1 MDRSLYLKTLYPKL
15 LNNTLNSEELA
26 WLQDYFDS
34 GDPETLLN
42 LISTELWAQDDLE
55 PETVAEQQIFSR
67 IYSNIEAHQIRTEKF
82 AKQPIR
88 LWIQIA
94 AALFLVIGSGLF
106 YKYDQNKNALQSTSN
121 FTNDIASGTNSAT
134 LTLADGKQILL
145 SDASTGELAKE
156 AGVSISKT
164 ADGQL
169 IYHISATAKPA
180 SSGATQFNTLAT
192 KNGETYQ
199 VQLPDGTSVWLNAA
213 SSIKYPTS
221 FTRLSSRRVELSG
234 EGYFEVAKD
243 KAHPFIV
250 NTGKQEV
257 RVLGTHF
264 NINAYA
270 DEPEVKT
277 TLLEGA
283 IKLEL
288 PEKTNGVILKPGQ
301 QASVNSTNI
310 NVTEV
315 NPEAAVDWKNGKFRF
330 KNESLQSILRKVS
343 RWYNVEII
351 YIGDQQDLPTFS
363 GSVSR
368 FDNVSSILHML
379 EKTSEVKF
387 AIDGRTIKVK

>member
-1 MDRSLYLKTLYPKL
+1 MDHNLYLKTLYPKL
-15 LNNTLNSEELA
+15 VSNTLNSEELA
-26 WLQDYFDS
+26 WLQGYFDS
-34 GDPETLLN
+34 GDPETLLK

-55 PETVAEQQIFSR
+55 PETVAEEQIFSR
-67 IYSNIEAHQIRTEKF
+67 IYANIEAHQIRTEKV
-82 AKQPIR
+82 AKKPIR

-106 YKYDQNKNALQSTSN
+106 YKYYQIKNAFQSPSN

-134 LTLADGKQILL
+134 LTLANGKQILL
-145 SDASTGELAKE
+145 SDASTGELAKQ

-169 IYHISATAKPA
+169 IYHVSEAAKPTSA
-180 SSGATQFNTLAT
+180 GATQFNTLAT

-221 FTRLSSRRVELSG
+221 FTTLSSRRVELSG

-257 RVLGTHF
+257 TVLGTHF

-270 DEPEVKT
+270 DEPEMKT
-277 TLLEGA
+277 TLLEGS

-288 PEKTNGVILKPGQ
+288 PEKTDGVILKPGQ
-301 QASVNSTNI
+301 QASLKSTTINI
-310 NVTEV
+310 TEV

-351 YIGDQQDLPTFS
+351 YIGDQQDQPTFS

-368 FDNVSSILHML
+368 FDNVSSVLHML

-387 AIDGRTIKVK
+387 SIEGRTIKVK

>member
-15 LNNTLNSEELA
+15 INSTLNSEELA

-34 GDPETLLN
+34 GDPETLLK
-42 LISTELWAQDDLE
+42 LISTELWTQDDLE
-55 PETVAEQQIFSR
+55 PETLAEQQIFSR
-67 IYSNIEAHQIRTEKF
+67 IYANIEAHQIQTEKI
-82 AKQPIR
+82 AKKPIR

-106 YKYDQNKNALQSTSN
+106 YNYYQTKNTPQSLSN
-121 FTNDIASGTNSAT
+121 FTNDIASGKNSAT
-134 LTLADGKQILL
+134 LTLANGKQILL

-156 AGVSISKT
+156 VGVSITKT
-164 ADGQL
+164 AEEQL
-169 IYHISATAKPA
+169 IYHISATTKP
-180 SSGATQFNTLAT
+180 SGATQFNTLST

-221 FTRLSSRRVELSG
+221 FTTLSSRRVELSG

-257 RVLGTHF
+257 TVLGTHF

-270 DEPEVKT
+270 DEPEMKT

-283 IKLEL
+283 IKLDL

-301 QASVNSTNI
+301 QASVKSTNI

-315 NPEAAVDWKNGKFRF
+315 NPNAAVDWKNGKFRF
-330 KNESLQSILRKVS
+330 KNEPLQSILRKVS

-387 AIDGRTIKVK
+387 SLDGRTIKVK